1 METKEK
7 DESFEIISN
16 KEKYLRDMLAQ
27 AEDSLMKSEFNV
39 LINKQIIRIAEGEVK
54 TEADKNAH

>member
-1 METKEK
+1 MIDMETREESKK

-39 LINKQIIRIAEGEVK
+39 LINKQSL
-54 TEADKNAH
+54 D